1 MITEDYARER
11 VEEGRPRHEREFPQ
25 RSQRTAISYRVSP
38 SSSSMNK
45 SDLITEAVR
54 RTGLKRDRASRGVEA
69 ALDIIKRELGS
80 DQTISIPGLGR
91 LELRPKRTGYLPAMA
106 DGAPARPIPP
116 GKAVRLKATRRAVA
130 TLNPEPLNRDEIEI
144 DSGGTMEK
152 REKEGNGNEGLAE
165 GSALGLDIGTSRLVL
180 ASGGQDRIRAT
191 AELNAFITVPF
202 SKFTENILKQNKVSY
217 QLNGGTALQ
226 VYGNE
231 AERFANVFNTEVRRP
246 MLNGTINP
254 NEEYSLP
261 VMHAI
266 IQLLL
271 RKSKNGE
278 NLRFSVP
285 GPPRDVVA
293 PDLVYHEAMLKNLLC
308 SMGYLARAI
317 NEGLAVVFAELE
329 RENFSGIGI
338 SCGGGMAN
346 VCFGFMSL
354 PVMSFSIAKAGDYI
368 DRSVASVTG
377 EVPTRIRVIKEE
389 SLELSRPP
397 KNKYE
402 SALHVY
408 YDDMIV
414 SLVEGLRAALAETKN
429 LPRVD
434 KPIPIVL
441 SGGTAKP
448 KGFLEKFRQAI
459 ERDGFPLPLSEIR
472 MAQEPLTATARGCL
486 IAAMYDA

>member
-1 MITEDYARER
+1 
-11 VEEGRPRHEREFPQ
+11 
-25 RSQRTAISYRVSP
+25 
-38 SSSSMNK
+38 MNK
-45 SDLITEAVR
+45 TDLINEAA
-54 RTGLKRDRASRGVEA
+54 KRAGVTKRQATRGVEA
-69 ALDIIKRELGS
+69 TLEIIKRHLAS
-80 DQTISIPGLGR
+80 DNTISIPGVGR
-91 LELRPKRTGYLPAMA
+91 LELRQKRSGYLPTQG
-106 DGAPARPIPP
+106 DGTPPRPIPS
-116 GKAVRLKATRRAVA
+116 GKAVKLKTTRKAVA
-130 TLNPEPLNRDEIEI
+130 TLNSGPLRIDKIEI
-144 DSGGTMEK
+144 NSGGNMDKKDKDINTET
-152 REKEGNGNEGLAE
+152 ATD
-165 GSALGLDIGTSRLVL
+165 GSALGLDVGTSRLVL
-180 ASGGQDRIRAT
+180 ASGGTDRIKST

-202 SKFTENILKQNKVSY
+202 SKFTENILKQNKVTY

-246 MLNGTINP
+246 MLNGTLNP
-254 NEEYSLP
+254 SEEYSLP

-266 IQLLL
+266 IQLLV
-271 RKSKNGE
+271 RKTKNGE

-285 GPPRDVVA
+285 GPPRDTIA

-308 SMGYLARAI
+308 SMGYNAKAI

-346 VCFGFMSL
+346 LCLGFMSL
-354 PVMSFSIAKAGDYI
+354 PVMTFSIAKAGDYI

-389 SLELSRPP
+389 SLDLSKSPR
-397 KNKYE
+397 NKYE

-414 SLVEGLRAALAETKN
+414 SLVEGLRGALAETKN
-429 LPRVD
+429 LPRID

-448 KGFLEKFRQAI
+448 KGFIDKFRHAF
-459 ERDGFPLPLSEIR
+459 DSDSFPLAISEIR
-472 MAQEPLTATARGCL
+472 MAGEPLTATARGCL